1 MKNEKTTDRRIKFSK
16 MMLRQSLLE
25 LMKEKPINKITIT
38 EICKHADINRNTF
51 YSYFTT
57 PDDLLC
63 QIENDLYDEIR
74 DSVESSLQISTIS
87 SSLLEIFTAISKN
100 EDLCKIIFS
109 EFGDKVFLR
118 KIMDIA
124 YDRCITEWSCI
135 APDLPKRQL
144 EMAYT
149 FIANGCAGLIESWIQ
164 SGFKE
169 SPLEIAQFIN
179 KISSNGLQTLLTIR

>member
-124 YDRCITEWSCI
+124 YDRCITEWSSI

>member
-1 MKNEKTTDRRIKFSK
+1 MMIEKKTDRRIKITK
-16 MMLRQSLLE
+16 MLLRQSLLE

-38 EICKHADINRNTF
+38 EICSHADINRNTF
-51 YSYFTT
+51 YTYYST
-57 PDDLLC
+57 PDELLH

-74 DSVESSLQISTIS
+74 HSVESSLQISTVS

-100 EDLCKIIFS
+100 EDLCKILFS

-124 YDRCITEWSCI
+124 YDRCITEWSEI

-144 EMAYT
+144 DLVYT
-149 FIANGCAGLIESWIQ
+149 FIANGCAGIIESWIQ

-169 SPLEIAQFIN
+169 SPEEIAQIIN
-179 KISSNGLQTLLTIR
+179 TISSNGLQTFLMK